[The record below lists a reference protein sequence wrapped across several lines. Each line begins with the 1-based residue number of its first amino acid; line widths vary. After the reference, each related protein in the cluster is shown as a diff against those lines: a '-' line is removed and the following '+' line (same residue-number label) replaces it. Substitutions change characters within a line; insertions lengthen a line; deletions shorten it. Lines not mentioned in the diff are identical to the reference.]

1 MPIVKV
7 LIPYAKQFP
16 KGLAP
21 YTTPLEVRISNYDL
35 WRDTTIVNITGR
47 DEERRQFENISS
59 TLDNQDPL

>member
-35 WRDTTIVNITGR
+35 WRDT
-47 DEERRQFENISS
+47 
-59 TLDNQDPL
+59 PL